1 MWVMVFLY
9 VMNLH
14 LFSWVSWVWP
24 IILLLGLTW
33 WYLVEGFAQEL
44 VGSNH
49 QTSQHRS
56 GISLRYDER
65 LLWFMVNNFW
75 KSLPDLVSI

>member
-1 MWVMVFLY
+1 MIRLCYGRLVITLRDLLSLLRMWVMVFLY

-33 WYLVEGFAQEL
+33 WYLVEGFA
-44 VGSNH
+44 
-49 QTSQHRS
+49 
-56 GISLRYDER
+56 
-65 LLWFMVNNFW
+65 
-75 KSLPDLVSI
+75 